1 MMPALKGSKIELVP
15 LGDAVAQ
22 LRTVPDDEYAVAEA
36 FFG

>member
-1 MMPALKGSKIELVP
+1 MPALKGTRIELVP

-22 LRTVPDDEYAVAEA
+22 LRTVPDEEYAAAET